1 MINKKKNYLAFYGSG
16 GCGRSLIPIA
26 KEDYKNST
34 IIFVDDY
41 NKSKQIN
48 GIQIINFKQLIS
60 LSLKNNVKVIVS
72 IADNNARLKIVKK
85 LKKNKLNCAQLI
97 SNKSTIMDF
106 VKIGEGAV
114 ISPYV
119 TLGSNVKIGKH
130 FHANLYSYIEHDS
143 EIGDFVTL
151 APGVKCNGYVKI
163 EDNVFVGSGAII
175 INGNSKRKIII
186 GKNAIIGAGTVI
198 VKNVKANSKIVG
210 NPGRYI

>member
-1 MINKKKNYLAFYGSG
+1 MKNKKKNYLAFYGTG

-26 KEDYKNST
+26 KEDYKNSI

-41 NKSKQIN
+41 NKSKTTN
-48 GIQIINFKQLIS
+48 GIKIINFKQLIS

-72 IADNNARLKIVKK
+72 IADNNTRLNIAKK
-85 LKKNKLNCAQLI
+85 LKKNNLNCAQLI
-97 SNKSTIMDF
+97 SNKSTIMDY

-119 TLGSNVKIGKH
+119 TLGSNVKIGKY
-130 FHANLYSYIEHDS
+130 FHANLYSYIEHDC

-151 APGVKCNGYVKI
+151 APGVKCNGNVKI

-175 INGNSKRKIII
+175 INGNMSYVLR
-186 GKNAIIGAGTVI
+186 
-198 VKNVKANSKIVG
+198 
-210 NPGRYI
+210 

>member
-1 MINKKKNYLAFYGSG
+1 MINKKKNYLAFYGAG

-26 KEDYKNST
+26 KEDYKNSI

-41 NKSKQIN
+41 NKSKKIN

-97 SNKSTIMDF
+97 SNKSTIMDY

-119 TLGSNVKIGKH
+119 TLGSNVKIGKY
-130 FHANLYSYIEHDS
+130 FHANLYSYIEHDC

-151 APGVKCNGYVKI
+151 APGAKCNGNVKI

-175 INGNSKRKIII
+175 INGNKKRKITI

-198 VKNVKANSKIVG
+198 IKNVKANSKIVG